1 MNNNNF
7 LIKLNGYS
15 KNKNKNKNEDIM
27 LKAYWTEN
35 ITETIKLFDYMK
47 KNDIPITNTA
57 EKNSY
62 YPEYDDEE
70 FYIDYIQFNFGGKEA
85 VPCLEVWVELI

>member
-1 MNNNNF
+1 MNNTF
-7 LIKLNGYS
+7 LVRLKGCF
-15 KNKNKNKNEDIM
+15 KNSDKEIM

-57 EKNSY
+57 EDNSY
-62 YPEYDDEE
+62 YPEYDNEE
-70 FYIDYIQFNFGGKEA
+70 FHIESIQFNFGGREV
-85 VPCLEVWVELI
+85 VPCLDIWVELI